1 MDWEVRPAVAAD
13 AAAIGALHVRA
24 WRHSYRG
31 IVPDEMLAGLDPVH
45 SAGRWAEHLSAGRAG
60 VFVAEPRPEPKSQTG
75 PEPVAGPWA
84 APHRPGG
91 PGLGAFCAV
100 GPVRHEARDGRPR
113 VRTGELYALYA
124 DPLAL
129 GRGAGPAVHDAGVA
143 HLDALGYRHAVL
155 WVLSANPR
163 ARTFYSRH
171 GWRRDDLPEQ
181 SDHDGLPL
189 PVVRYFRRPPDPAG

>member
-1 MDWEVRPAVAAD
+1 MDWAVRPAELAD

-45 SAGRWAEHLSAGRAG
+45 SAGRWSGHLSAGRFG
-60 VFVAEPRPEPKSQTG
+60 VFLAEPAPGSGAEPA
-75 PEPVAGPWA
+75 PDAG
-84 APHRPGG
+84 RVDT

-100 GPVRHEARDGRPR
+100 GPVRDEARDARPG

-129 GRGAGPAVHDAGVA
+129 GLGAGPAAHDAGVTQ
-143 HLDALGYRHAVL
+143 LGALGYRHAVL

-163 ARTFYSRH
+163 ARAFYARR
-171 GWRRDDLPEQ
+171 GWRRDDLPER
-181 SDHDGLPL
+181 SDHDGVRL
-189 PVVRYFRRPPDPAG
+189 PVVRYSRQPPS